1 MRRVGAGVYQPGQ
14 TQEQG
19 GQAGGMSICTDR
31 PLAHRKLIL
40 GAHVVPGM
48 WLLQGGTVGGGGA
61 LRWFRNEFC
70 RDLSF
75 DEMTEEAARV
85 AAGADGM
92 TFLPY
97 LSGERSPIWNPDAK
111 GVFYGVTF
119 DKSRGHFIRAVLEG
133 VAYSLEH
140 NLQTA
145 AETGVTVDTLNAMG
159 GASNSYLWTQVKAD
173 VTGKRIQ
180 VPGTDTASTL
190 GAAILA
196 GVGCGLYSGYKE
208 AVERTIHMTRVHEP
222 NPANRE
228 SYRIGMERYLRIYRD
243 LEHTFEQY

>member
-1 MRRVGAGVYQPGQ
+1 
-14 TQEQG
+14 
-19 GQAGGMSICTDR
+19 
-31 PLAHRKLIL
+31 
-40 GAHVVPGM
+40 M

-119 DKSRGHFIRAVLEG
+119 DQEQRTFYPGSIRGRGIFAG
-133 VAYSLEH
+133 TQPA
-140 NLQTA
+140 
-145 AETGVTVDTLNAMG
+145 DG
-159 GASNSYLWTQVKAD
+159 GGDGRDRGYLKCHGRASNSYLWTQVKAD